1 MLTIQASPGTLP
13 PMLFVQGIMAALQR
27 LLARIPRVVRYRIIS
42 VCGMI
47 CLVTPLALWISM
59 TIWGFQLI
67 LTVFF
72 VSMVVLSLMI
82 WSSPDERI

>member
-1 MLTIQASPGTLP
+1 
-13 PMLFVQGIMAALQR
+13 MLFVQGIMGALQR
-27 LLARIPRVVRYRIIS
+27 LLARIPRDIRYRIIS
-42 VCGMI
+42 FCGII

-67 LTVFF
+67 LTVWFA
-72 VSMVVLSLMI
+72 SMIVLSLMI

>member
-1 MLTIQASPGTLP
+1 
-13 PMLFVQGIMAALQR
+13 MLFVQGLMAALQR
-27 LLARIPRVVRYRIIS
+27 LLARIPRDIRYRIIS
-42 VCGMI
+42 LCGVI

-59 TIWGFQLI
+59 TVWGMQLI
-67 LTVFF
+67 LTVWF